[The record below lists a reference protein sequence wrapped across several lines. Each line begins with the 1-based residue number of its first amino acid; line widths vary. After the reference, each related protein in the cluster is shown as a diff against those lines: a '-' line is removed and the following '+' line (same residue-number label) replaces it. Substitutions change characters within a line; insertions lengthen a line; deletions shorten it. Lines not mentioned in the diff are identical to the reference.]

1 MILYQGI
8 LQNKIKTTL
17 YILFYGSDLRLFR
30 KWQAQ
35 AALHSLGNISGETRT
50 ESNILLNA
58 DAEENL
64 RRLIYETASKT
75 SKLTPSVSV
84 FFSKFSQFSCRLFCN
99 FSHIVWC
106 IIYGV
111 CYWHF
116 PSSGLGNNCISH
128 FTINFSN
135 CLQVKTKLEQ
145 LAGSFPISS
154 STGFRSSLGGENFVC
169 VYF

>member
-1 MILYQGI
+1 M
-8 LQNKIKTTL
+8 
-17 YILFYGSDLRLFR
+17 DLTWDCFVNGKHRL
-30 KWQAQ
+30 
-35 AALHSLGNISGETRT
+35 HC
-50 ESNILLNA
+50 ILLETYQEKLGQRA
-58 DAEENL
+58 IYFWMLMLKKIFDAWFTK
-64 RRLIYETASKT
+64 RHPRLQSWHHQWVFSFQNFCNFLASY
-75 SKLTPSVSV
+75 
-84 FFSKFSQFSCRLFCN
+84 FCN

-154 STGFRSSLGGENFVC
+154 STGFRSSFGGENFVC